1 MRLTVLGCNGP
12 YPEAGGA
19 CSGYLLKT
27 GDTRILLDFGS
38 GTLSFLTA
46 LTAPEKIDAVI
57 LSHLHYDH
65 MSDMLPLS
73 FRFAM
78 QGKRIPVYAPAAP
91 ENVRALLDCPAFEWR
106 DIAAGG
112 QIGDVRFT
120 AMPVRHPVPA
130 YAVRLEAEGK
140 TLCYT
145 GDTNTCAGLDRFI
158 SGCQLLLADACFTD
172 ELWNEELPHLSA
184 RKAAELARDGG
195 AQRLVLTHFRPDI
208 SRETLLNEARQVF
221 DNVCLAQ
228 VGLKAEV

>member
-19 CSGYLLKT
+19 CSGYMLKD
-27 GDTRILLDFGS
+27 GDTRILIDLGS

-73 FRFAM
+73 FRYAM

-91 ENVRALLDCPAFEWR
+91 ENVRALLDCAAFEWH
-106 DIAAGG
+106 DIAKGG
-112 QIGDVRFT
+112 EIGSLRFESL
-120 AMPVRHPVPA
+120 PVRHPVPA
-130 YAVRLEAEGK
+130 YAVRVTNGDK
-140 TLCYT
+140 HFCYT
-145 GDTNTCAGLDRFI
+145 GDTNTCEELKDFAK
-158 SGCQLLLADACFTD
+158 GCDLLLADACFTD
-172 ELWNEELPHLSA
+172 ALWNENLPHLSA
-184 RKAAELARDGG
+184 RKAAELARDAG
-195 AQRLVLTHFRPDI
+195 ASRLILTHFRPDI
-208 SRETLLNEARQVF
+208 SRDTLLSEAQEVF
-221 DNVCLAQ
+221 DNVCLAE